1 MRALADTNLFIK
13 LSRRLP
19 VPKKVL
25 TVFAD
30 EETERCLSPISV
42 LELYR
47 LWQAGRVPDNP
58 DAWLFEALTSWT
70 VLPVT
75 VDIARQSVIWPWPHR
90 DPADRLIAAT
100 AKIHNVE
107 LWHTDTVLKTL
118 SGFPARYFT
127 NISEGPPAQS
137 PA

>member
-1 MRALADTNLFIK
+1 MAVRVLADTNLFIK

-19 VPKKVL
+19 APEKVL
-25 TVFAD
+25 KVFAD
-30 EETERCLSPISV
+30 EATERCLSPISV

-47 LWQAGRVPDNP
+47 LWQLGRVPDNP
-58 DAWLFEALTSWT
+58 DSWIFEALPSWT

-75 VDIARQSVIWPWPHR
+75 VDVARQSVLWPWSHR

-100 AKIHNVE
+100 AKCHAVE
-107 LWHTDTVLKTL
+107 LWHTDTVLKKL

-127 NISEGPPAQS
+127 NVFG
-137 PA
+137 